1 MRWEKGALMALLAFL
16 PAYLRIS
23 AFVLRRRAAAQ
34 RSPYESVSRLVR
46 EELLHDAP
54 KRRLREGAMSFI
66 LSFPFNSTSSPVRHS
81 LTDSKTSCLQK
92 SQLPKRER

>member
-23 AFVLRRRAAAQ
+23 AFVLRRRAAQ
-34 RSPYESVSRLVR
+34 RSPYESVSRFVR

-66 LSFPFNSTSSPVRHS
+66 QSFPFNSTSSPV
-81 LTDSKTSCLQK
+81 
-92 SQLPKRER
+92 